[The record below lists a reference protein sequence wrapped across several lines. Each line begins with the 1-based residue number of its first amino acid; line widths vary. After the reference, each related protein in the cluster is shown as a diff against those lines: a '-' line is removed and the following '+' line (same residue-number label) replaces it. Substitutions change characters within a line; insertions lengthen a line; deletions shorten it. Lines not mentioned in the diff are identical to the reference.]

1 MGSELVIVMR
11 DFCEHALISLCN
23 DYHNYFIF
31 TKGEKTKIIK
41 YIDYYDLD
49 RTIEELIYRI
59 FLKGKIKVY
68 IYLDNDKLY
77 LSETEYRDK
86 QAILQRTFKW
96 NSSIIPE
103 RKRKKI
109 IKKINN
115 LDFLKLNQDYTDKT
129 YLRNSMYISDVIK
142 NEVLKNTKDFL
153 YLSINEEKY
162 TDIYYVFSLIRMRKK
177 QLLMIEHAIDFFNN
191 CVKDALKLDDDDK
204 IIFDGLTMNIL
215 NSLEK
220 QLLSGEKSLNEIT
233 TILFERNKESSC
245 K

>member
-1 MGSELVIVMR
+1 M
-11 DFCEHALISLCN
+11 
-23 DYHNYFIF
+23 
-31 TKGEKTKIIK
+31 
-41 YIDYYDLD
+41 
-49 RTIEELIYRI
+49 
-59 FLKGKIKVY
+59 
-68 IYLDNDKLY
+68 
-77 LSETEYRDK
+77 
-86 QAILQRTFKW
+86 
-96 NSSIIPE
+96 
-103 RKRKKI
+103 
-109 IKKINN
+109 
-115 LDFLKLNQDYTDKT
+115 NQDYTDKN